1 MESTKGNKNVS
12 VSLSNDE
19 ALVLLEWLCNF
30 IEEEHPS
37 LFQDQAEE
45 RVLWDLKAVLEK
57 VISVTFDKDYI
68 NILSQARENIR
79 DSLD

>member
-12 VSLSNDE
+12 LSLSDDE

-37 LFQDQAEE
+37 LFLDQAE
-45 RVLWDLKAVLEK
+45 
-57 VISVTFDKDYI
+57 
-68 NILSQARENIR
+68 
-79 DSLD
+79 